1 MPRGA
6 LGAPGVPAPASRS
19 TRWMRR
25 VPRPVSMTERT
36 RRGPKLGAS
45 TGLII
50 SEHLACGHLE
60 LLHDGPQRECGEE
73 GECTDD
79 HDHADQQRNPDR
91 TGRREGAEGRCDAPL
106 GG

>member
-6 LGAPGVPAPASRS
+6 RGAPGVPAVAWRS
-19 TRWMRR
+19 ARWTRR

-36 RRGPKLGAS
+36 MRRAEAAV
-45 TGLII
+45 GLERLI

-60 LLHDGPQRECGEE
+60 LLDDGAQRERREE

-79 HDHADQQRNPDR
+79 HDHADEQRDPDR
-91 TGRREGAEGRCDAPL
+91 AGRRECAE
-106 GG
+106 